1 MRFYG
6 KITFELNKN
15 LLNVGEV
22 LEQPSIKN

>member
-1 MRFYG
+1 MRFYD